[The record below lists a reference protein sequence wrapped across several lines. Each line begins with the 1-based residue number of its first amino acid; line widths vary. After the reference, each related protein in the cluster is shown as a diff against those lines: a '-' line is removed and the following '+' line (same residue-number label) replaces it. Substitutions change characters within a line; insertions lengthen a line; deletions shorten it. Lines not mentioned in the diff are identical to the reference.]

1 MKIKKKLFGTDGIRG
16 KFGEFPLTDDF
27 FFKLA
32 ITLSKSKKKVS
43 KILIGKDT
51 RLSGVLIEK
60 PLFSGFKLMNVESDF
75 IDVVSTPIVSFYTKL
90 FKYDYGIMI
99 SASHN
104 PYYDNGIKIFKN
116 NGEKLNDLEE
126 LKIEKILEKINHKKK
141 NEPVNISYL
150 KLNYK
155 DYKSSILKKIKKNK
169 NKLKIVLDCA
179 NGSVFEIAPKF
190 FNEVC
195 EKVISYSTSP
205 NGININKN
213 CGAMFPS
220 RISKLTKKH
229 KADIG
234 LSFDGDADRVIISDD
249 KGNILDGDIILA
261 MILKYHD
268 FQDENKIKS
277 IVNTK
282 MCNLA
287 FRDFLKENKTKLFLT
302 NVGDRYVI
310 EKMKKTKTILG
321 GEPSGHIILSNN
333 GYCGDGILTGMFIIS
348 IIANEQTKLS
358 VLTKS
363 LFKKSF
369 QKLVNL
375 ELKSN
380 PELILKNPKVKD
392 KLKFI
397 EKKYKDID
405 LLVRKSGTENLLR
418 IMIQSRTKNRIE
430 DILKNILAFIKKL
443 DE

>member
-1 MKIKKKLFGTDGIRG
+1 
-16 KFGEFPLTDDF
+16 
-27 FFKLA
+27 
-32 ITLSKSKKKVS
+32 
-43 KILIGKDT
+43 
-51 RLSGVLIEK
+51 
-60 PLFSGFKLMNVESDF
+60 
-75 IDVVSTPIVSFYTKL
+75 
-90 FKYDYGIMI
+90 
-99 SASHN
+99 
-104 PYYDNGIKIFKN
+104 
-116 NGEKLNDLEE
+116 
-126 LKIEKILEKINHKKK
+126 
-141 NEPVNISYL
+141 
-150 KLNYK
+150 
-155 DYKSSILKKIKKNK
+155 
-169 NKLKIVLDCA
+169 
-179 NGSVFEIAPKF
+179 
-190 FNEVC
+190 
-195 EKVISYSTSP
+195 
-205 NGININKN
+205 
-213 CGAMFPS
+213 MFPG

-229 KADIG
+229 KADLG

-268 FQDENKIKS
+268 FQNENKIKS

-348 IIANEQTKLS
+348 IIAKEQKKLS

-375 ELKSN
+375 KLKRN
-380 PELILKNPKVKD
+380 PELILKNKKVKD

-397 EKKYKDID
+397 KNKYKDID
-405 LLVRKSGTENLLR
+405 LLIRKSGTENLLR
-418 IMIQSRTKNRIE
+418 IMIQSRTKNKID
-430 DILKNILAFIKKL
+430 DILKNIVAFIKKL